1 MKGRI
6 RNSVTEVISDP
17 KARRAGAR
25 AAEHAAKEFWK
36 KFREEYWGVID
47 EERKKR

>member
-1 MKGRI
+1 M
-6 RNSVTEVISDP
+6 TEVISDP